1 MSESKILIIED
12 DAEIVDL
19 IDIHIKDLGYE
30 LDWAPNGVSGLERAI
45 DGDYLLVIID
55 WMIPKMDG
63 LEVCRRLRA
72 EKKSLPIIMLT
83 AKSEEFDKVLGL
95 EIGADDYITK
105 PFSLREVMARIKAL
119 IRRVDTVK
127 AEIANENKQ
136 KEEMRFGELTIN
148 VEKRKVTLRG
158 KTVELTAKEFD
169 LLALFASHPGRAY
182 SRQELLDLVWG
193 YQFDGYDHTVNSHI
207 NRLRSKIEE
216 NPSQPTYIKTVWGVG
231 YRFVE
236 REELPE

>member
-136 KEEMRFGELTIN
+136 KEEMRFGKLTIN